1 MRRIIQLFIWIGQ
14 FFQKIILVTR
24 YRLTL
29 WYIWPIWEK
38 NCPAINHS
46 LCTKIRIFLRDTS
59 LALRAGLHCIYKA
72 ALALCA
78 FLRKPQSSTKLLERQ
93 RKNATIYTHRTG
105 ENIRAASRSSN
116 SRWTPRTH
124 KTPGK
129 TSASKLSED
138 LPYGQSGIRRLTPS
152 SLL

>member
-1 MRRIIQLFIWIGQ
+1 MGRIIQLFIWIGQ
-14 FFQKIILVTR
+14 FFQNIILVTH

-59 LALRAGLHCIYKA
+59 LALRAELHCIYKA
-72 ALALCA
+72 ALAHFPA
-78 FLRKPQSSTKLLERQ
+78 GQS
-93 RKNATIYTHRTG
+93 ATFYTHRTG
-105 ENIRAASRSSN
+105 ENMSTASRSSN

-129 TSASKLSED
+129 TSASTAV
-138 LPYGQSGIRRLTPS
+138 RRLALWAERYQKIAR
-152 SLL
+152 LLPLRSCIQSILFHP